1 MRVPF
6 IRTDDD
12 VLRLLDDLLVD
23 KPATWWDT
31 FYTDRS
37 KPIAFFVDEPD
48 ENLAEWAAARRLHAG
63 RALDLGCGNGRNA
76 VFLAAHGYEVE
87 ALDYSPQAIA
97 WARERVEATGSEVRL
112 RCESVLDAELGS
124 EQYDFVYDSGCFHH
138 LPPHRRQTYFELV
151 TRVLKPGGKFGLVCF
166 RPEGGSGLSDRD
178 VYEQRRLGG
187 GLGYE
192 EEQLR
197 SLWDRPP
204 LSVEVLRQMR
214 SRDEAAPHFGED
226 FLWTLLAGKLY

>member
-6 IRTDDD
+6 IRTADD
-12 VLRLLDDLLVD
+12 VLRLLDELVGD
-23 KPATWWDT
+23 TPATWWDT
-31 FYTDRS
+31 FYADRS

-48 ENLAEWAAARRLHAG
+48 ENLAEWAADGRLGAG
-63 RALDLGCGNGRNA
+63 RALDVGCGNGRNA
-76 VFLAAHGYEVE
+76 MFLAAQGFAVE
-87 ALDYSPQAIA
+87 ALDYSPRAIA
-97 WARERVEATGSEVRL
+97 WARELAEASGSPVRL
-112 RCESVLDAELGS
+112 RCESVLDAALEN
-124 EQYDFVYDSGCFHH
+124 EQYELVYDSGCFHH

-151 TRVLKPGGKFGLVCF
+151 TRVLKPGGTFGLVCF

-192 EEQLR
+192 EGQLR

-204 LSVEVLRQMR
+204 ISVEVLRQMR
-214 SRDEAAPHFGED
+214 GRDQAAPRFGER
-226 FLWTLLAGKLY
+226 FLWTLLAVKHD